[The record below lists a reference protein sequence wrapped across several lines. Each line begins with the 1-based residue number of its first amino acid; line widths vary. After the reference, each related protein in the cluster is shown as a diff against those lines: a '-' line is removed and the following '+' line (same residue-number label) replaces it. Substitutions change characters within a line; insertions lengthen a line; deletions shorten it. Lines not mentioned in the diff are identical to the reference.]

1 MPDFPRNKIKA
12 RPISP
17 MGPIKSHSNSAIN
30 CHTPKNAGLVPL
42 RGPGLPL
49 SVIVGIERDPRD
61 ETVAVCRQPVDCCQT
76 LPPRWRLLSESTRP
90 PPFLELS
97 HPLRLVSQHQPPHG
111 LQGPVAYVSAT
122 HNMIISKISTFCK
135 SEMLSNRLFSISC
148 DSAIY
153 SPDHKAF
160 SFVSETEGLNQAAA
174 TS

>member
-1 MPDFPRNKIKA
+1 MGLVSPLS
-12 RPISP
+12 PISLFP
-17 MGPIKSHSNSAIN
+17 KKCRLGPLAR
-30 CHTPKNAGLVPL
+30 TEPAAL
-42 RGPGLPL
+42 RHRSDRKGSG
-49 SVIVGIERDPRD
+49 D

-148 DSAIY
+148 DSAIF